1 MEVNKHNFVAPIP
14 GMSLTTEPK
23 SRPWESP
30 PQMTKVS
37 EVVDFYSERLSNPEL
52 MYAILD
58 AVKKGIPIHDI
69 SLSLTKVSV
78 MGGKHTVDTGM
89 IVSPVITEMIKAM
102 ADLNDVGYVLTQE
115 DTESTTT
122 VSKALATEAIS
133 EVKASAK
140 EFKKEEEEQK
150 TGLMSRG
157 KKDE

>member
-52 MYAILD
+52 MYSILD

-122 VSKALATEAIS
+122 VSKALATEAIN

-140 EFKKEEEEQK
+140 EFKKEEEQK

>member
-37 EVVDFYSERLSNPEL
+37 EVVNFYSERLSNPDL
-52 MYAILD
+52 MYSILD

-122 VSKALATEAIS
+122 VSKALATEAIR

-140 EFKKEEEEQK
+140 EVKEEQK

>member
-1 MEVNKHNFVAPIP
+1 VEVNKHNFVAPVP

-37 EVVDFYSERLSNPEL
+37 EVVNFYSERLSNPDL
-52 MYAILD
+52 MYSILD

-69 SLSLTKVSV
+69 ALSMTKVSV
-78 MGGKHTVDTGM
+78 MNGKHTVDTGM
-89 IVSPVITEMIKAM
+89 IVSPVITEMIKAV

-122 VSKALATEAIS
+122 VSKALATEAIR

-140 EFKKEEEEQK
+140 EVKEEEQK

>member
-1 MEVNKHNFVAPIP
+1 
-14 GMSLTTEPK
+14 
-23 SRPWESP
+23 
-30 PQMTKVS
+30 MTKVS
-37 EVVDFYSERLSNPEL
+37 EVVNFYSERLSNPDL
-52 MYAILD
+52 MYSILD

-69 SLSLTKVSV
+69 ALSMAKVSV
-78 MGGKHTVDTGM
+78 MNGKHTVDTGM
-89 IVSPVITEMIKAM
+89 IVSPVITEMIKAV

-122 VSKALATEAIS
+122 VSKALATEAIR

-140 EFKKEEEEQK
+140 EVKEEEQK

>member
-1 MEVNKHNFVAPIP
+1 MEVNKHNFVAPVP

-37 EVVDFYSERLSNPEL
+37 EVVNFYSERLSNPDL
-52 MYAILD
+52 MYSILD

-69 SLSLTKVSV
+69 ALSMTKVSV
-78 MGGKHTVDTGM
+78 MNGKHTVDTGM
-89 IVSPVITEMIKAM
+89 IVSPVITEMIKAV

-122 VSKALATEAIS
+122 VSKALATEAIR

-140 EFKKEEEEQK
+140 EVKEEEQK

>member
-1 MEVNKHNFVAPIP
+1 VAPVP

-37 EVVDFYSERLSNPEL
+37 EVVNFYSERLSNPDL
-52 MYAILD
+52 MYSILD

-69 SLSLTKVSV
+69 ALSMTKVSV
-78 MGGKHTVDTGM
+78 MNGKHTVDTGM
-89 IVSPVITEMIKAM
+89 IVSPVITEMIKAV

-122 VSKALATEAIS
+122 VSKALATEAIR

-140 EFKKEEEEQK
+140 EVKEEEQK

>member
-1 MEVNKHNFVAPIP
+1 MEVNKHNFVAPVP

-37 EVVDFYSERLSNPEL
+37 EVVNFYSERLSNPEL
-52 MYAILD
+52 MYSILD

-89 IVSPVITEMIKAM
+89 IVSPVITEMIKTM
-102 ADLNDVGYVLTQE
+102 ADLNDVGYTLTQE
-115 DTESTTT
+115 DAESTTT
-122 VSKALATEAIS
+122 VSKALAAEAIR

-140 EFKKEEEEQK
+140 EFKKEEEQK

>member
-1 MEVNKHNFVAPIP
+1 MEVNKHNFVAPVP

-37 EVVDFYSERLSNPEL
+37 EVVNFYSERLSNPDL
-52 MYAILD
+52 MYSILD

-69 SLSLTKVSV
+69 ALSMTKVSV
-78 MGGKHTVDTGM
+78 MNGKHTVDTGM
-89 IVSPVITEMIKAM
+89 IVSPVITEMIKAV

-122 VSKALATEAIS
+122 VSKALATEAIR

-140 EFKKEEEEQK
+140 EVKEEQK

>member
-1 MEVNKHNFVAPIP
+1 MEVNKHNFVAPVP

-37 EVVDFYSERLSNPEL
+37 EVVNFYSERLSNPDL
-52 MYAILD
+52 MYSILD

-69 SLSLTKVSV
+69 ALSMAKVSV
-78 MGGKHTVDTGM
+78 MNGKHTVDTGM
-89 IVSPVITEMIKAM
+89 IVSPVITEMIKAV

-122 VSKALATEAIS
+122 VSKALATEAIR

-140 EFKKEEEEQK
+140 EVKEEEQK

>member
-1 MEVNKHNFVAPIP
+1 VEVNKHNFVAPIP

>member
-1 MEVNKHNFVAPIP
+1 VEVNKHNFVAPVP

-37 EVVDFYSERLSNPEL
+37 EVVNFYSERLSNPDL
-52 MYAILD
+52 MYSILD

-69 SLSLTKVSV
+69 ALSMAKVSV
-78 MGGKHTVDTGM
+78 MNGKHTVDTGM
-89 IVSPVITEMIKAM
+89 IVSPVITEMIKAV

-122 VSKALATEAIS
+122 VSKALATEAIR

-140 EFKKEEEEQK
+140 EVKEEEQK